1 MNLGDTISMTTTL
14 ADAIEY
20 EEKILEV
27 FPSGSTM
34 LNLAIGKQDP
44 KTGDFG
50 FPSGDIAEI
59 FGLNQTGK
67 TLIAETVAQ
76 AVQARNPKYKVLV
89 ISSEPPNVKRMAQY
103 MDPKRTML
111 WSFKSLSE
119 KDFSA
124 GVFTTAEKG
133 LDVALTTVLHDM
145 DCKLVILDSVKALVS
160 LRETN
165 DGKDLRSSED
175 APLPA
180 YRARMLDQ
188 FLLKFNAMN
197 RSNALLLMMNQVS
210 NSIGPEYRGKLH
222 PRTIGG
228 NNKDHLCNLR
238 IEAKSVPVYAGSK
251 NALQD
256 EDPQIGMEVFYRIIK
271 NKHAQTTAQR
281 RANSTFF
288 FSSGFDRGME
298 LFHMG
303 TALGLIETGGGGYYT
318 FSNGDKVRGKENV
331 ADFINNNGDLANILY
346 DSIVAKRD
354 ELFGASKGKIQARK
368 AIK

>member
-1 MNLGDTISMTTTL
+1 MVMLGD
-14 ADAIEY
+14 AIDY

-27 FPSGSTM
+27 FPSGSIM
-34 LNLAIGKQDP
+34 LNLAIGRQDP
-44 KTGDFG
+44 RTGDFG
-50 FPSGDIAEI
+50 FPSGDITEI

-67 TLIAETVAQ
+67 TLIAETVAK

-89 ISSEPPNVKRMAQY
+89 VSAEPPNVKRMAQY
-103 MDPKRTML
+103 MDPKRTEL
-111 WSFKSLSE
+111 WSFKAMSPS
-119 KDFSA
+119 DFSA

-133 LDVALTTVLHDM
+133 LDIALSRVLNDM
-145 DCKLVILDSVKALVS
+145 DYKMVIIDSVKALVS

-197 RSNALLLMMNQVS
+197 RSNALLMMMNQVS

-256 EDPQIGMEVFYRIIK
+256 EDPQIGMEVYYRIIK

-281 RANSTFF
+281 RANSTFLF
-288 FSSGFDRGME
+288 ESGFQKEMDLM
-298 LFHMG
+298 HMG
-303 TALGLIETGGGGYYT
+303 AALGLIQAGGGGYYT
-318 FSNGDKVRGKENV
+318 FHNGDKVRGKDNV
-331 ADFINNNGDLANILY
+331 AEYLRVNGDLALSLY
-346 DSIVAKRD
+346 DEIVERRD
-354 ELFGASKGKIQARK
+354 ELFGTKGKIQARK